1 MDTAIDYIKESL
13 NSLNLLKCIQVK
25 RKYTPPS
32 PLLVARVERDPLLF
46 GRLSVSTRIK
56 EDAINNFLHY
66 ASLTDNDKYRV
77 SLGLNSTISLTD
89 VICQQVLF
97 TDEEWNI
104 IKASYS
110 GGLRRQS
117 KLPKDFKEALKNV
130 NKKIRNRELDA
141 AYKKSRMLEIS
152 ANNECS
158 SRLLSICSHIV
169 RIYQERSY
177 ILSTLTMGLYSENDA
192 IIKVWGEVFYYYYRQ
207 NVIGL
212 KTDCRAV
219 AYFHHDNQKVDL
231 TSLEAGKEFDETKV
245 FSDRANLVAE
255 AKSTL
260 DLFLNSSTLPKDK
273 KDKPVIPIIQIARM
287 KCELC
292 AYRLVAD
299 GLYALDSVGSLSL
312 PPLSSE
318 FSENSFSWFQT
329 LLGLKSMIMTLYD
342 NSLILQQK
350 NQGDFINSDVTI
362 GGSNLTRGTF
372 FPPTKASPIPTM
384 PVNLYA
390 PSCPPVYDDSKKQKQ
405 AL

>member
-1 MDTAIDYIKESL
+1 MLGHSNRLHQRKSQL
-13 NSLNLLKCIQVK
+13 SQPLK
-25 RKYTPPS
+25 
-32 PLLVARVERDPLLF
+32 VERDPLLF

-56 EDAINNFLHY
+56 EDAINNFLRY
-66 ASLTDNDKYRV
+66 ASLTDIDKYR
-77 SLGLNSTISLTD
+77 
-89 VICQQVLF
+89 VLF

-110 GGLRRQS
+110 GGIRRQS

-192 IIKVWGEVFYYYYRQ
+192 IIKVWGE
-207 NVIGL
+207 
-212 KTDCRAV
+212 TDCRAV

-245 FSDRANLVAE
+245 FSDRAKLVAE

-260 DLFLNSSTLPKDK
+260 DL
-273 KDKPVIPIIQIARM
+273 
-287 KCELC
+287 
-292 AYRLVAD
+292 
-299 GLYALDSVGSLSL
+299 
-312 PPLSSE
+312 
-318 FSENSFSWFQT
+318 
-329 LLGLKSMIMTLYD
+329 
-342 NSLILQQK
+342 
-350 NQGDFINSDVTI
+350 
-362 GGSNLTRGTF
+362 
-372 FPPTKASPIPTM
+372 
-384 PVNLYA
+384 
-390 PSCPPVYDDSKKQKQ
+390 
-405 AL
+405 